1 MKVFHDSLLNWQRRN
16 QKVSLVGEPMFS
28 RPFVVAKKI
37 KDKNTRVPFSL
48 SFTSE
53 MARVATEIMK
63 LCALGILSLCAHY
76 LCFEKDFC
84 SNSLLIDCQ

>member
-37 KDKNTRVPFSL
+37 KDKNTRVPVFL